1 MRKLFSELTSGTPG
15 RALAALLAGGI
26 GALACDQPVQP
37 EADLNRGAPQRGAG
51 AATFEVTVQNT
62 AGALQP
68 FTPSVV
74 ALHNPAATVFEVGQ
88 PASEGVERI
97 AESGNIDPLREA
109 LGGVKQVLDVGVAPG
124 PAGPIKPGQQGTVT
138 LQGPPGLRVSLVSM
152 LVCTND
158 GITGLNSVRLPE
170 RVGETVTYTAD
181 GYDAGTE
188 RNTEAASDIVPP
200 CVAAS
205 GGTGG
210 SGADQPQLAEDEVI
224 RHHPGIVGDAF
235 LTVAE
240 HQWTDPVARVTIE
253 RVQ

>member
-1 MRKLFSELTSGTPG
+1 MRKLFSELASGTP
-15 RALAALLAGGI
+15 RTALAALLVAGL

-37 EADLNRGAPQRGAG
+37 DADLNRGASQRGAR
-51 AATFEVTVQNT
+51 AATFEVTIANS

-68 FTPSVV
+68 FTPTVV
-74 ALHNPAATVFEVGQ
+74 ALHNPAVSVFEVGR

-97 AESGNIDPLREA
+97 AESGNIDPLQEA
-109 LGGVKQVLDVGVAPG
+109 LGGVEQVFDVGVAPG

-138 LQGPPGLRVSLVSM
+138 LQGPPGLRISLVSM

-158 GITGLNSVRLPE
+158 GITGLNSVRLPK
-170 RVGETVTYTAD
+170 RVGQSVTYTAD

-210 SGADQPQLAEDEVI
+210 SGADQPGLAENEVI

-235 LTVAE
+235 LTE
-240 HQWTDPVARVTIE
+240 ETHQWTDPVARITIE
-253 RVQ
+253 RVR